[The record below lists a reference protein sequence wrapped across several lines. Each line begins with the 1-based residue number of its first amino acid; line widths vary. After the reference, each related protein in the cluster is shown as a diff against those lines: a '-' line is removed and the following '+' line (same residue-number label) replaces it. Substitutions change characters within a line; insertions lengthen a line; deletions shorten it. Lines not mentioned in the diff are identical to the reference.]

1 MFLAWLLW
9 PYFVSILT
17 HGMFG
22 RSVKLPP
29 MRELA
34 KKTRHIMNPAPF
46 EEGPDMK
53 KPAKP
58 APKDLL
64 KTVAL
69 ALPIAVVLVALPK
82 GSKKKT
88 KAAK

>member
-9 PYFVSILT
+9 PYFVSVLT

-22 RSVKLPP
+22 RTVKLPP

-34 KKTRHIMNPAPF
+34 RKTRGIMNPVSF
-46 EEGPDMK
+46 EEGINMK

-58 APKDLL
+58 TSKDLL

-69 ALPIAVVLVALPK
+69 ALPIAVVLVALPRK
-82 GSKKKT
+82 PKKA

>member
-1 MFLAWLLW
+1 MFIAWLLW

-22 RSVKLPP
+22 RTVKLPP
-29 MRELA
+29 MRVLA
-34 KKTRHIMNPAPF
+34 KKTRAIMNPAPF
-46 EEGPDMK
+46 EEGIDMK

-58 APKDLL
+58 QPKDLL

-69 ALPIAVVLVALPK
+69 ALPIAVVLLALPK
-82 GSKKKT
+82 RPKNKA